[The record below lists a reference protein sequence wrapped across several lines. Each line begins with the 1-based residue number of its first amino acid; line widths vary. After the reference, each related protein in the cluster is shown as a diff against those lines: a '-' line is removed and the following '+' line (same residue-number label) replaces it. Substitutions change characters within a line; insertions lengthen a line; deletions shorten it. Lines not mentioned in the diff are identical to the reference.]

1 MAATKLSLLLAAALA
16 ALPAAAAAEGA
27 VWDKELKISAG
38 FSHSKNRIYVGG
50 YFYDRVKTDLSAKLR
65 GEFDRD
71 AAASKWSNTLTLDYA
86 SGWAKDET
94 LDDDTPRW
102 VESKDQLTLDSVY
115 RYKTGFF
122 ADPYG
127 SANFQTSLHD
137 TRFDTEFRAFRP
149 VQTRESLGLIFT
161 LLDAGSQELT
171 LRGGWFNQHYLNPRL
186 YHHDH
191 THGLEAV
198 LEYDGYLGPAVEYE
212 MKGGVYTGFVA
223 TDDSWN
229 RLTESR
235 KCALEWDNTLTVSL
249 AKHLKLI
256 LTFGMDNKDV
266 SSTEIDYEWQ
276 QSTDIALSWK
286 VF

>member
-1 MAATKLSLLLAAALA
+1 MAATERALFLGAALA
-16 ALPAAAAAEGA
+16 LLPAAAAAEGA
-27 VWDKELKISAG
+27 WSRELKVAAG
-38 FSHSKNRIYVGG
+38 FSHSRNRIFVEG
-50 YFYDRVKTDLSAKLR
+50 YFYDRVKTDLSLKLR

-71 AAASKWSNTLTLDYA
+71 SAGAKWANTVTLDYA
-86 SGWAKDET
+86 SGWTKDET
-94 LDDDTPRW
+94 LDDDHPRW
-102 VESKDQLTLDSVY
+102 VESKDQLIADSVY

-127 SANFQTSLHD
+127 SGNFQTSIHD

-149 VQTRESLGLIFT
+149 VQVRESLGLIFT
-161 LLDAGSQELT
+161 ILDGGSQELT
-171 LRGGWFNQHYLNPRL
+171 LRGGWFNQHYFNSRL
-186 YHHDH
+186 YHHDRL
-191 THGLEAV
+191 HGLEAV
-198 LEYDGYLGPAVEYE
+198 LEYDGRLGPAVEYE
-212 MKGGVYTGFVA
+212 MKGGVYTGLVA

-256 LTFGMDNKDV
+256 FSFNLDNKDV
-266 SSTEIDYEWQ
+266 SSTEIDYEWEQ
-276 QSTDIALSWK
+276 GTSLALSWK